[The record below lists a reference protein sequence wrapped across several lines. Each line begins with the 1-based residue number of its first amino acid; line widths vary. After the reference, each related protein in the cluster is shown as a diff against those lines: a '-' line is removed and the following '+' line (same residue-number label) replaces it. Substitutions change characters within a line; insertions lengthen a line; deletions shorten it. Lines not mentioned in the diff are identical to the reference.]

1 MRTFDKYLFQALD
14 NYPFNLVE
22 TIESLEYALSA
33 NDKNTMAIC
42 LMGRIY
48 AEQLKDYETAKEYFS
63 DAISINIHALE
74 VYPHYIETLILNEDY
89 EEAKRLIDFALTL
102 KGISKTEILMKKV
115 WLLETQKEFKT
126 AKKVLKEIKLNV
138 TTSYFDAYLEE
149 TTNRINSKIKP
160 KKKKAETKNP

>member
-48 AEQLKDYETAKEYFS
+48 AEQLKDYETAKEYFAE
-63 DAISINIHALE
+63 AISIDIHSLE

-89 EEAKRLIDFALTL
+89 EEAHRLIDFAMTI
-102 KGISKTEILMKKV
+102 KGISKLDILMKKV
-115 WLLETQKEFKT
+115 WLLEIQKDFKK
-126 AKKVLKEIKLNV
+126 AKSVLKDIKMLLTN
-138 TTSYFDAYLEE
+138 SHFDNYLEE
-149 TTNRINSKIKP
+149 TKNRIEAKSKP
-160 KKKKAETKNP
+160 KKKKLAK